1 MFTGIIEEIG
11 EIRDI
16 IPRNENLS
24 IEIRAARVLENT
36 KLGDSIA
43 VNGVCL
49 TVCKLN
55 KDSFI
60 ADVMGET
67 YRRTNLKLLKK
78 NSKVNLE
85 RALSLSDRLGGHIVS
100 GHVDGLGRLINKE
113 KENISTWLTIQVSTK
128 IAKYIVEKGSITIDG
143 VSLTVA
149 RMHGDIFKVSIIPHT
164 SQETTILSRDIG
176 YDFNIENDI
185 VGKYVEKLLGYKDI
199 EKKSNI
205 TEDFLMRNGFM

>member
-16 IPRNENLS
+16 IPRKENLS
-24 IEIRAARVLENT
+24 IEIRSARVLENT

-149 RMHGDIFKVSIIPHT
+149 RMDGDIFKVSIIPHT

>member
-16 IPRNENLS
+16 IPRKENLS
-24 IEIRAARVLENT
+24 IEIRSARVLENT

-149 RMHGDIFKVSIIPHT
+149 RMDGDIFKVSIIPHT

-176 YDFNIENDI
+176 YNFNIENDI

>member
-11 EIRDI
+11 EVKDI
-16 IPRNENLS
+16 ILRNKNLS
-24 IEIRAARVLENT
+24 IEIRATRVLENT

-49 TVCKLN
+49 TVSKLN
-55 KDSFI
+55 KDSFV

-67 YRRTNLKLLKK
+67 YRRTNLRLLKK

-100 GHVDGLGRLINKE
+100 GHVDGLGTLTNKQ
-113 KENISTWLTIQVSTK
+113 KENISTWLTIEVSTN

-149 RMHGDIFKVSIIPHT
+149 GVDKDTFKVSIIPHT

-176 YDFNIENDI
+176 YEFNIENDI
-185 VGKYVEKLLGYKDI
+185 VGKYVEKMLRFRDE

>member
-149 RMHGDIFKVSIIPHT
+149 RMDGDIFKVSIIPHT

-176 YDFNIENDI
+176 YNFNIENDI

>member
-149 RMHGDIFKVSIIPHT
+149 RMDGDIFKVSIIPHT

>member
-149 RMHGDIFKVSIIPHT
+149 RVDGDIFKVSIIPHT

>member
-11 EIRDI
+11 EIKNI
-16 IPRNENLS
+16 IPGHENLS
-24 IEIRAARVLENT
+24 IEIRATKVLENT
-36 KLGDSIA
+36 RLGDSIA

-55 KDSFI
+55 KDSFV

-67 YRRTNLKLLKK
+67 YRRTNLSLLKR

-85 RALSLSDRLGGHIVS
+85 RALCLSDRLGGHIVS
-100 GHVDGLGRLINKE
+100 GHVDGLGKLINVE
-113 KENISTWLTIQVSTK
+113 KENISTWLTIQVSNN

-149 RMHGDIFKVSIIPHT
+149 EVDKDKFKVSIIPHT
-164 SQETTILSRDIG
+164 SKETTILSRDMG
-176 YDFNIENDI
+176 YEFNIENDI
-185 VGKYVEKLLGYKDI
+185 VGKYVEKLLGFKNK
-199 EKKSNI
+199 EEKSNI

>member
-11 EIRDI
+11 EIKDI

-24 IEIRAARVLENT
+24 IEIKATRVLENT

-55 KDSFI
+55 KDSFV

-67 YRRTNLKLLKK
+67 YRRTNLSLLKR

-100 GHVDGLGRLINKE
+100 GHVDGIGKLINKE
-113 KENISTWLTIQVSTK
+113 QENISTWLTIQVPAN

-149 RMHGDIFKVSIIPHT
+149 EADKDIFKVSIIPHT
-164 SQETTILSRDIG
+164 SKETTILSRDIG
-176 YDFNIENDI
+176 YEFNIENDI
-185 VGKYVEKLLGYKDI
+185 VGKYVEKLLGFKNK
-199 EKKSNI
+199 EEKSNI

>member
-24 IEIRAARVLENT
+24 IEISAARVLENT

-67 YRRTNLKLLKK
+67 YRRSNLKLLKK

-149 RMHGDIFKVSIIPHT
+149 RMDGDIFKVSIIPHT

>member
-128 IAKYIVEKGSITIDG
+128 VAKYIVEKGSITIDG

-149 RMHGDIFKVSIIPHT
+149 RMDGDIFKVSIIPHT